1 MSGPL
6 ACPACGSAMVTEPQ
20 AGVILDRCAVCGMI
34 WCDRTELAAVVTE
47 QLPGTTMNW
56 GTPVAAASPQGWLTC
71 PRDGTPSL
79 RPFALGEVA
88 FRRCSSCQGVA
99 IAAEDLQ
106 RLLLQGPDR
115 EDQALREGLRRLAS
129 E

>member
-1 MSGPL
+1 ML
-6 ACPACGSAMVTEPQ
+6 TEPTG
-20 AGVILDRCAVCGMI
+20 GVVLDCCPVCGMV

-47 QLPGTTMNW
+47 QLPGTSMHW
-56 GTPVAAASPQGWLTC
+56 GTPVAATSPQGWLTC

-79 RPFALGEVA
+79 RPFALGEIA
-88 FRRCSSCQGVA
+88 FRRCSSCQGIA

-106 RLLLQGPDR
+106 RLLFQGPGRQDA
-115 EDQALREGLRRLAS
+115 ALREGLRRLAS

>member
-1 MSGPL
+1 M
-6 ACPACGSAMVTEPQ
+6 
-20 AGVILDRCAVCGMI
+20 
-34 WCDRTELAAVVTE
+34 TE
-47 QLPGTTMNW
+47 QLPGTSMSW
-56 GTPVAAASPQGWLTC
+56 GTPVATTSPQGWLTC

-79 RPFALGEVA
+79 RPFTLGDVA

-106 RLLLQGPDR
+106 RLLLQGSARDD
-115 EDQALREGLRRLAS
+115 EALREGLRRLAG